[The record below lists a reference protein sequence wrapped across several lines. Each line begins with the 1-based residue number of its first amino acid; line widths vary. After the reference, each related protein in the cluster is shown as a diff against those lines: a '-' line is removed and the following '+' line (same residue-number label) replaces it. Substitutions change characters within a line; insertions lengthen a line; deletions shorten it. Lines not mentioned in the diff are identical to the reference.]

1 MDNQPKTRQEKKGRD
16 KQKGTTPY
24 STKHVRQ
31 QERLAELQKKRTDKT
46 K

>member
-1 MDNQPKTRQEKKGRD
+1 MDHQPKTRQEKKGLD

-24 STKHVRQ
+24 TAKHVRQ
-31 QERLAELQKKRTDKT
+31 QERIVELQKKRADKT